1 MPARRRRQQGLTLV
15 ELLVVVSVIGILAA
29 TALPQFAGRQ
39 QGAFDARVRQDT
51 RGAATAQEAYF
62 NDYLAYSSDCLVL
75 PDFEPSDGIVV
86 AECSGNSSSFRV
98 TLDHP
103 SASLTC
109 TWDSAA
115 DEVLTCAHK

>member
-1 MPARRRRQQGLTLV
+1 MHARRGQQGLTLV

-51 RGAATAQEAYF
+51 RNAATAQEAYF
-62 NDYLAYSSDCLVL
+62 NDYLAYSSDCLSL

-86 AECSGNSSSFRV
+86 AECTGTASAFRV

-103 SASLTC
+103 AAGLTC
-109 TWDSAA
+109 TWDSAS
-115 DEVLTCAHK
+115 DEVLTCPEK

>member
-1 MPARRRRQQGLTLV
+1 MQARRGQQGLTLV

-51 RGAATAQEAYF
+51 RNAATAQEAYF
-62 NDYLAYSSDCLVL
+62 NDYLSYSSDCLSL

-86 AECSGNSSSFRV
+86 AECTGTASAFRV
-98 TLDHP
+98 TLDHS
-103 SASLTC
+103 SAGLTC
-109 TWDSAA
+109 TWDSSA
-115 DEVLTCAHK
+115 DEVLTCPDK